1 MRVLPAISPL
11 VPVAVVCALWI
22 AACNPFAPAL
32 DDESSGSG
40 GLSDQRTIEGVFQN
54 FRYAYT
60 YKDTLVYGQL
70 LAPDFVFVYT
80 NHEKGTDVTWGRDED
95 MRSTYGLFQTAQKLD
110 LVWNGI
116 VTVVGDS
123 LLTDVSRG
131 FDLTVTFN
139 PGDVIRVDGRVN
151 LRLARS
157 SVEEPWRIQRW
168 KDDSF

>member
-1 MRVLPAISPL
+1 MRSCSLVITACVLA
-11 VPVAVVCALWI
+11 VAF

-32 DDESSGSG
+32 DDESDTSG

-54 FRYAYT
+54 FQYAYT

-70 LAPDFVFVYT
+70 LASDFVFIYT
-80 NHEKGTDVTWGRDED
+80 NYEKGTDVTWGRDED
-95 MRSTYGLFQTAQKLD
+95 MRSTYGLFQTAQSLD

-116 VTVVGDS
+116 VTAVGDS

-131 FDLTVTFN
+131 FNLTVTFN
-139 PGDVIRVDGRVN
+139 PRDVIRVDGRVN
-151 LRLARS
+151 LRLARPS
-157 SVEEPWRIQRW
+157 ISEPWQIQRW

>member
-1 MRVLPAISPL
+1 MWFPAFI
-11 VPVAVVCALWI
+11 ACALCVTL

-32 DDESSGSG
+32 DDDTEGNG

-54 FRYAYT
+54 FQYAYT
-60 YKDTLVYGQL
+60 YKDTLIYGQL
-70 LAPDFVFVYT
+70 LAPDFVFIYT
-80 NHEKGTDVTWGRDED
+80 NFDKGTEVTWGRDED
-95 MRSTYGLFQTAQKLD
+95 MRSTYGLFQTAQKLE

-123 LLTDVSRG
+123 VLTDVSRG
-131 FDLTVTFN
+131 FNLTVTFN
-139 PGDVIRVDGRVN
+139 PGDVVRVNGRVN

-157 SVEEPWRIQRW
+157 AAGEPWLIRRW